1 MEKSRKRK
9 VKVILG
15 AIALVC
21 LLHYLTPLRYHFYHE
36 LFSRLYY
43 FPIFLGGFWFGLR
56 GGILA
61 SLVVTLVYLP
71 HLVFG
76 WHPDRT
82 LFYDKLLEV
91 VLFNLAGLVIGAM
104 ADRERRQRSRIQELQ
119 TLAALGEAASSVAH
133 EMKNMVIPIRGFL
146 RRIREG
152 CQVDGQAASYLEIV
166 ERESSRL
173 EEMTRDMLAFAR
185 KASLQ
190 REEVAVGP
198 FLEEMREEMNEIFR
212 DKGVRLTCECED
224 GDMRVPMDRERVHQS
239 LVNLLQ
245 NALHASSE
253 GKQVRLIASRNGDSL
268 RIAVEDEGSGIP
280 RENLDRLFL
289 PFFTTKPKGTG
300 LGLAI
305 AQGIVREHGGEIG
318 VDSAPEKGT
327 RVWLELPLSP
337 GLISPV
343 GSQAVPNNR
352 GIG

>member
-1 MEKSRKRK
+1 MERGKKRK

-56 GGILA
+56 GGVLA
-61 SLVVTLVYLP
+61 SLLVTLVYLP
-71 HLVFG
+71 HLFFG

-91 VLFNLAGLVIGAM
+91 ILFNIAGPLIGAM
-104 ADRERRQRSRIQELQ
+104 AERERRQRSRIQELQ

-146 RRIREG
+146 RRIREA
-152 CQVDGQAASYLEIV
+152 CQVDGQASSYLEIV
-166 ERESSRL
+166 DRESSRL
-173 EEMTRDMLAFAR
+173 EEMTKDMLSFAR
-185 KASLQ
+185 KAPLQ
-190 REEVAVGP
+190 RQEVHVGA
-198 FLEEMREEMNEIFR
+198 FLAEMKEEMQETFR
-212 DKGVRLTCECED
+212 DNGVRLSCECRG
-224 GDMRVPMDRERVHQS
+224 GDMRAPMDREQMRQA
-239 LVNLLQ
+239 LVNVLQ

-253 GKQVRLIASRNGDSL
+253 GKEVRLIATRDGDSIRL
-268 RIAVEDEGSGIP
+268 AVEDEGSGIP
-280 RENLDRLFL
+280 RENLDRIFL

-305 AQGIVREHGGEIG
+305 TQGIVREHGGEIR
-318 VDSAPEKGT
+318 VESVPEKGT

-343 GSQAVPNNR
+343 GSQAVADDG